1 MLKPSRG
8 RPRQY
13 DPEQVLDSA
22 IAVFSTKGYTGT
34 SLDDLASAMGM
45 NRPSLYLAFGDKESL
60 YRQALARFVQHLQAE
75 IGRVV
80 IAEPNLQ
87 QALRNFY
94 AGGLDVYFA
103 NNPPLGCFM
112 FCTAPVEAL
121 VHPEIQQDMRA
132 VLEEVDQ
139 ILEEK
144 FQQAQQDGQYPAE
157 GDAKSAAKV
166 AQAVLHSLAIRARA
180 GESRAVLDKMTAH
193 AVKVL
198 CGAG

>member
-1 MLKPSRG
+1 MPKSSRG

-45 NRPSLYLAFGDKESL
+45 NRPSLYLAFGDKQSL
-60 YRQALARFVQHLQAE
+60 YRQALERFVQHLRAA
-75 IGRVV
+75 IGSVV

-87 QALRNFY
+87 KALLNFY
-94 AGGLDVYFA
+94 AGGLDVYFT

-132 VLEEVDQ
+132 VLEEVDT
-139 ILEEK
+139 ILERK
-144 FQQAQQDGQYPAE
+144 FQQAQQDGQYPA
-157 GDAKSAAKV
+157 DSDTTSAAKV

-180 GESRAVLDKMTAH
+180 GESRVVLDKMAAH

-198 CGAG
+198 CAAG

>member
-1 MLKPSRG
+1 MEKRSRG

-13 DPEQVLDSA
+13 DPDQVLESA
-22 IAVFSTKGYTGT
+22 ITVFSAKGYTGT
-34 SLDDLASAMGM
+34 SLDDLARAMGM

-60 YRQALARFVQHLQAE
+60 YRQALSHFVQHLRATV
-75 IGRVV
+75 GRVV

-103 NNPPLGCFM
+103 NTPPLGCFM

-121 VHPEIQQDMRA
+121 VHPEIQQDMKRL
-132 VLEEVDQ
+132 LEELDTL
-139 ILEEK
+139 LEEK
-144 FQQAQQDGQYPAE
+144 FRQAQQDGQYPAD

-166 AQAVLHSLAIRARA
+166 AQAVLQSLAIRARA
-180 GESRAVLDKMTAH
+180 GESRAALDKMAAH

-198 CGAG
+198 CTIG